1 MGLEHAIP
9 LASYIFMPFDGSQL
23 GLVFQPS
30 SDLASALESPPASAA
45 MFSHQAWTSP
55 RLPVELLGTEKATST
70 ASAVNLAFGIQLI
83 LDSHLSHLYCNGI
96 HHSCGDMNE
105 DLRLWFPGTVSNQ
118 PCGEG
123 GCLGRYHRL
132 RLWLRISTCSHASEG
147 V

>member
-105 DLRLWFPGTVSNQ
+105 DHGPKALVSRHCEQPTLWRRRVSGEILQTAFVVEDQHLQ
-118 PCGEG
+118 P
-123 GCLGRYHRL
+123 R
-132 RLWLRISTCSHASEG
+132 
-147 V
+147 